1 MKNILAILL
10 PVFILST
17 AARSQQDTTAAA
29 ADSLLLKEVMKQMA
43 PSAPPAS
50 GNEQSQPAAQPR
62 SGINTNP
69 NISVIGDYRINYLS
83 TADKN
88 FEFNFNEAE
97 FSFQSVVDPYAR
109 ADFYLSLSKDPSS
122 GNFEADVEEAYLT
135 TLELPAD
142 LQLKAGKFRSAFGR
156 VNPVH
161 PHALPFIDVPDAL
174 VNFFGDDG
182 MKSEGLSL
190 SWLVPN
196 PLDFYQELTVEATD
210 VPLGNADFVRI
221 NANKYFFLAHL
232 KNFWDLT
239 QNATLELGLSG
250 MTGPNDSTYS
260 TSVAALD
267 LTYKWKPLQFNTYQ
281 SFVWQTEAFLNN
293 AKVSDTNVIHSM
305 GLYSFA
311 TYQLEKR
318 WFLTGRF
325 DYSNFP
331 YESGLV
337 QRSYSASLGWYATEF
352 QKIELE
358 GKLTSSNFQDQY
370 SQAMLRWIFVIGSHG
385 AHQY

>member
-1 MKNILAILL
+1 MNNILAILL
-10 PVFILST
+10 LVFIVGT

-29 ADSLLLKEVMKQMA
+29 DSLLLLIQQQMA
-43 PSAPPAS
+43 APTPPRAE
-50 GNEQSQPAAQPR
+50 NQQSQPAAQPR

-69 NISVIGDYRINYLS
+69 NISVIGDFRITYLS
-83 TADKN
+83 NADKN
-88 FEFNFNEAE
+88 FDFNFNEAE

-122 GNFEADVEEAYLT
+122 GNYEADVEEAYLT

-174 VNFFGDDG
+174 VNYFGDDG

-196 PLDFYQELTVEATD
+196 PMDFYQELTVEATD
-210 VPLGNADFVRI
+210 VPLGNSDFVRSSQ
-221 NANKYFFLAHL
+221 NKYFFLAHL

-239 QNATLELGLSG
+239 PNATLELGLSG
-250 MTGPNDSTYS
+250 MTGPNDSTYA

-281 SFVWQTEAFLNN
+281 SFVWHTEAFLNN

-325 DYSNFP
+325 DYSNLP
-331 YESGLV
+331 YQSALV
-337 QRSYSASLGWYATEF
+337 QRSYSATLGWYATEF

-358 GKLTSSNFQDQY
+358 GKLTSSNFHDQF